1 MVVNEQ
7 AVEQLR
13 RDVTEAMERVNEWQ
27 QRDNETVEESMVR
40 MEEEGFLMG
49 VTHALRTLGI
59 DWRAGQ

>member
-13 RDVTEAMERVNEWQ
+13 RDIKHSTERIDFMQ